1 MITVPAFAA
10 EDIRSGVLTGV
21 LKPSSPPPV
30 APALTCKPTGHPQAA
45 SFTQSVGGGGESS
58 KESLARELAHKQGL
72 VDRLLDD
79 VERRSTAVARCNEE
93 IVSLRGMNNQLQRE
107 VAALRAHLAERDNAI
122 EQLAT
127 DATNT
132 DNVDTNGAQA
142 SEPTHN

>member
-1 MITVPAFAA
+1 
-10 EDIRSGVLTGV
+10 
-21 LKPSSPPPV
+21 
-30 APALTCKPTGHPQAA
+30 
-45 SFTQSVGGGGESS
+45 
-58 KESLARELAHKQGL
+58 
-72 VDRLLDD
+72 
-79 VERRSTAVARCNEE
+79 
-93 IVSLRGMNNQLQRE
+93 MNNQLQRE

>member
-1 MITVPAFAA
+1 M
-10 EDIRSGVLTGV
+10 
-21 LKPSSPPPV
+21 
-30 APALTCKPTGHPQAA
+30 
-45 SFTQSVGGGGESS
+45 GGGVETS
-58 KESLARELAHKQGL
+58 KESLTRELAHKQQL

-79 VERRSTAVARCNEE
+79 VERRSAAVSRCNDE

-132 DNVDTNGAQA
+132 DNVDTNGMRRLSYTRSTGRPRA
-142 SEPTHN
+142 